1 MIRNFDD
8 KPMKI
13 NKTGV
18 IYPVDVE
25 LKEEKGQD
33 VLYISTKVKFLD
45 LTMYE
50 YENIDVWR
58 KAILDGFREW
68 SGEYNVFGDQ
78 PLVVK
83 VDVRETD
90 KITDCIFV
98 TCVDEEMSEE
108 LQDTYGKLKLE
119 KAERIFK
126 QDRSFA
132 SAGLPLLGWK
142 TYLPR
147 LICMLPHTLNDF
159 QQARITAKHEFGH
172 VLGLGDLYKDLE
184 NGLCGVPGAKYSDIS
199 KYYIGNSFFDMV
211 MCNNGP
217 VRNNDI
223 EMVLLA
229 FQTNKFQNYQIV
241 KKSDRVSEALGKG
254 D

>member
-1 MIRNFDD
+1 MNSATWGDFMIKNFNG

-13 NKTGV
+13 NKIGA

-33 VLYISTKVKFLD
+33 ILCISAKVKFLD

-58 KAILDGFREW
+58 EAVLNGFREW
-68 SGEYNVFGDQ
+68 SGEYKVFGNQ
-78 PLVVK
+78 SLTVK
-83 VDVRETD
+83 VDVQKTD

-98 TCVDEEMSEE
+98 TCVDSEMSEE

-119 KAERIFK
+119 KAERVFE

-132 SAGLPLLGWK
+132 NAGLPVLGWK
-142 TYLPR
+142 SYLPR

-159 QQARITAKHEFGH
+159 YQAQKTAKHEFGH
-172 VLGLGDLYKDLE
+172 VLWLGDLYRDLE

-229 FQTNKFQNYQIV
+229 FQTNKFQNYQVV
-241 KKSDRVSEALGKG
+241 KK
-254 D
+254 